1 MRWAGE
7 NRKVKRKSPKKLSKA
22 AAAVNRGYAP
32 NLTTGPFH
40 PGAIVLATL
49 NNPREKFWGKV
60 LALDPAGLSLC
71 GIELASFEDATN
83 MFIGGEPLSSTAL
96 FIPMHR
102 VERVELDSPS
112 GSIPSLSQRFLSRTG
127 IEPYEA
133 LVEPDGG
140 RSDS

>member
-1 MRWAGE
+1 
-7 NRKVKRKSPKKLSKA
+7 VKRKSVGKASKNVA
-22 AAAVNRGYAP
+22 HTSSFTP
-32 NLTTGPFH
+32 NLTAGPFQS
-40 PGAIVLATL
+40 GAVVLVTL

-83 MFIGGEPLSSTAL
+83 MFISGEPLAAASL

-112 GSIPSLSQRFLSRTG
+112 GSIPSLSQQFLSRTG
-127 IEPYEA
+127 IEPRVA
-133 LVEPDGG
+133 LVGPPLE